1 MHRGC
6 LCSCC
11 SPIPSTMEQNRTLC
25 NSRAIFTKVPLK
37 TSPGPHESARLG
49 LQAPE
54 PPMGSQESQRSQ
66 YRSSAVPALARAA
79 RSCGFGSA
87 RGGGGGAGLRGGWGS
102 PGRAGAD
109 CSRCPPCPPVPP
121 PVPVPPRSPALRRA
135 QPEGAPR
142 WRTAAALE
150 ALPGQVGGGGTG
162 GNRGEMGGT
171 GTASGSA
178 LRVRPSLPE
187 AAEPPPRGGS
197 RSARTPQHLPAEVP
211 RCLPPRGHHPL
222 EGGSLQPPPWGGFP
236 VDPFCP
242 RCIFPGGPLRP
253 SSPPPAVPIF
263 RDCTKP

>member
-1 MHRGC
+1 MKVPAWGCRHLSHRWARR
-6 LCSCC
+6 
-11 SPIPSTMEQNRTLC
+11 SPSAPSTGPALC
-25 NSRAIFTKVPLK
+25 QP
-37 TSPGPHESARLG
+37 
-49 LQAPE
+49 
-54 PPMGSQESQRSQ
+54 SQEQPEAVG
-66 YRSSAVPALARAA
+66 SAVPE
-79 RSCGFGSA
+79 
-87 RGGGGGAGLRGGWGS
+87 GGGGAGLRGGWGS

-222 EGGSLQPPPWGGFP
+222 EGGSLQPPP
-236 VDPFCP
+236 
-242 RCIFPGGPLRP
+242 
-253 SSPPPAVPIF
+253 
-263 RDCTKP
+263 